1 MVQEQL
7 AHGAV
12 FTGEDVAPGLEVD
25 DALVQVHRAAWLAGH
40 RLGHEGGGNVVLE
53 RRLTHGAL
61 EHQDL
66 VGQVQ
71 CFAVTEVDLH
81 LRGAFLVDQGVQ
93 IQALRFAPVVHV
105 LEQRIELVGGVDGE
119 RLAAGFLAA

>member
-1 MVQEQL
+1 M
-7 AHGAV
+7 
-12 FTGEDVAPGLEVD
+12 
-25 DALVQVHRAAWLAGH
+25 
-40 RLGHEGGGNVVLE
+40 LE
-53 RRLTHGAL
+53 RRLAHGAL

-81 LRGAFLVDQGVQ
+81 LRGAFFVDQGVQ